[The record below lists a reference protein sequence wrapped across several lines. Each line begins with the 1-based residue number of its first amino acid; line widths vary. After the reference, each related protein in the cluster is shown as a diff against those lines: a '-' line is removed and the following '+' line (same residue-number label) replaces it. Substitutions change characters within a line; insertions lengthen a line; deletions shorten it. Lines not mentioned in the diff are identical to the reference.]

1 MALSSEEQIK
11 LNKLIEE
18 GIKLSKQLNDIQQ
31 ESSFEN
37 FTGSLVDAERL
48 VASLK
53 KEWKEYTSD
62 ITGTREGFTRI
73 VDEIKK
79 MSTGTNAARSAFK
92 SLSSL
97 AQKLQYHQEGISKL
111 SSKEIDNL
119 KKQVNERTADLKLA
133 GKLAKDQIK
142 SLENKITL
150 SNKEKIQLEEARA
163 AHANITQEITENI
176 GFIKQFNNQ
185 LDEASR
191 RAKNLEDS
199 LGLPGAAI
207 DGLDEALNKLG
218 LSGLAGKLGLSEA
231 KIAMEE
237 MADKLTD
244 QGDNVATMGNQFKI
258 MGTGLKVMAENL
270 GKNLLKPKF
279 LIFEFGKAL
288 KLVDDGA
295 GDMAKKMNLT
305 YGEAL
310 NVKREFG
317 NMAALSGDVAL
328 TTKGLSE
335 SYMAIGQSL
344 GTNAKLNKE
353 DLITF
358 TKLREMAGY
367 TNEELV
373 GLQKL
378 SLVNG
383 KSLEDNTAEILGST
397 KAYASRKGL
406 ILNEKQILKEISKA
420 SAALKLSLGGSGDEL
435 AKAVVTLKE
444 FGLSLEQAD
453 KMASSLLDFE
463 SSIENELS
471 AELLL
476 GKDLN
481 FEEARRLALNN
492 DIAGAAEAVAKQV
505 GTSADFANMN
515 RIQQEAIAKAAG
527 LTREELAQSL
537 IDKEAMQAM
546 SGVEGDT
553 AKEKFDNLVK
563 QVGMEEAKRRLGNDQ
578 LANQMEQQSIQERF
592 AQATAKLQEIFVQIA
607 EPVLA
612 IVSPLAN
619 LVGAILPAIN
629 ILLQPLIV
637 GFQVIADT
645 INYIVNSVTG
655 LFGMLTGSNE
665 QLSIMQTL
673 VGLIATGYLAYKGY
687 VIATNVYEG
696 ISAAFSE
703 RKALAENASRIALI
717 AQKVGIIAAIPFQIA
732 LALITGTK
740 AIAEVTAAEA
750 LTIGIATIAIVG
762 GLAMVISAM
771 AASQSKVKANDGI
784 FPAAGGSGYGKRVLS
799 GPEGSI
805 QLNNKDTVI
814 AGTDLFNK
822 SNDAATANT
831 NSFNKSNDA
840 AMADERKITVNS
852 SPAKS
857 NNNSMAGIESLL
869 RAGNEERRA
878 QSQANAG
885 VSLLRIN

>member
-1 MALSSEEQIK
+1 MALSPEEQIK

-18 GIKLSKQLNDIQQ
+18 GIKLSRQLNDTQQ

-37 FTGSLVDAERL
+37 YTGSLVDAERL
-48 VASLK
+48 VASLR

-62 ITGTREGFTRI
+62 IAGTREGFTRI

-92 SLSSL
+92 SLASL
-97 AQKLQYHQEGISKL
+97 AQKLQSHQEGISKL

-119 KKQVNERTADLKLA
+119 KKQVDKRTTDLNLA
-133 GKLAKDQIK
+133 EKLAKDQIQ
-142 SLENKITL
+142 SLENKINL
-150 SNKEKIQLEEARA
+150 SRQERIQLEEARA

-176 GFIKQFNNQ
+176 GFIKQFNDQ

-199 LGLPGAAI
+199 LGLSGAVI
-207 DGLDEALNKLG
+207 DGLAEALDKLGGSGFSKKLG
-218 LSGLAGKLGLSEA
+218 LPDA

-237 MADKLTD
+237 MANKLTD
-244 QGDNVATMGNQFKI
+244 QGDNVATMGSQFKI
-258 MGTGLKVMAENL
+258 MGAGLKSMAGSL
-270 GKNLLKPKF
+270 GTSFLDPAF
-279 LIFEFGKAL
+279 LIAEFGKAL

-310 NVKREFG
+310 NVQREFG
-317 NMAALSGDVAL
+317 NIAALSGDVAL

-335 SYMAIGQSL
+335 SYMAMGQSL

-383 KSLEDNTAEILGST
+383 KSLEDNTAEILGGA

-444 FGLSLEQAD
+444 FGLSLDQAD

-505 GTSADFANMN
+505 GDSADFANMN

-537 IDKEAMQAM
+537 IDREAMQAM

-563 QVGMEEAKRRLGNDQ
+563 QVGMEEAKKRLGNEQ
-578 LANQMEQQSIQERF
+578 LANQMEQQSVQERF
-592 AQATAKLQEIFVQIA
+592 AQATAKLQEIFVQLA

-612 IVSPLAN
+612 IVSPIVD
-619 LVGAILPAIN
+619 LVSSVLPLIN
-629 ILLQPLIV
+629 IILKPVVFVVQTIASAFNAIKDLI
-637 GFQVIADT
+637 T
-645 INYIVNSVTG
+645 SS
-655 LFGMLTGSNE
+655 LP
-665 QLSIMQTL
+665 
-673 VGLIATGYLAYKGY
+673 GLITFGVVLA
-687 VIATNVYEG
+687 G
-696 ISAAFSE
+696 I
-703 RKALAENASRIALI
+703 
-717 AQKVGIIAAIPFQIA
+717 
-732 LALITGTK
+732 LITQQ
-740 AIAEVTAAEA
+740 AIAFQQQQGVAYATAKYLMAKKELIIEG
-750 LTIGIATIAIVG
+750 LTQAKKVITLAIENKSLIATIANAAMTAFKSMANVPYVG
-762 GLAMVISAM
+762 PILGAV
-771 AASQSKVKANDGI
+771 AAAAAVALGYSLMKGNDIMSPGE
-784 FPAAGGSGYGKRVLS
+784 GSTGYGKRTLF
-799 GPEGSI
+799 GPEGAI
-805 QLNNKDTVI
+805 QLNDKDTVI

-822 SNDAATANT
+822 GNNSATANT

-840 AMADERKITVNS
+840 AMAGERKITVNS

-857 NNNSMAGIESLL
+857 NDNNMAGIEALL

>member
-1 MALSSEEQIK
+1 MALSPEEQIK

-18 GIKLSKQLNDIQQ
+18 GIKLSRQLNDTQQ

-37 FTGSLVDAERL
+37 YTGSLVDAERL
-48 VASLK
+48 VASLR

-62 ITGTREGFTRI
+62 IAGTREGFTRI

-92 SLSSL
+92 SLASL

-119 KKQVNERTADLKLA
+119 KKQVDERTADLNLA
-133 GKLAKDQIK
+133 EKLAKDQIN
-142 SLENKITL
+142 SLEKKGRLNT
-150 SNKEKIQLEEARA
+150 KEKTQLEEARA

-176 GFIKQFNNQ
+176 GFIKQFNDQ

-191 RAKNLEDS
+191 RTKNLEDS
-199 LGLPGAAI
+199 LGLSGAVI
-207 DGLDEALNKLG
+207 DGLAEALDKLGGSGFSKKLG
-218 LSGLAGKLGLSEA
+218 LPEA

-237 MADKLTD
+237 MANKLTD
-244 QGDNVATMGNQFKI
+244 QGDKVATMGGQFKI
-258 MGTGLKVMAENL
+258 MGAGLKSMAGNL
-270 GKNLLKPKF
+270 GKSFLDPAF
-279 LIFEFGKAL
+279 LIAEFGKAL

-295 GDMAKKMNLT
+295 GNMAKKMNLT

-310 NVKREFG
+310 NVQREFG
-317 NMAALSGDVAL
+317 NIAALSGDVAL

-335 SYMAIGQSL
+335 SYMAMGQSL

-383 KSLEDNTAEILGST
+383 KSLEDNTAEILGGA

-563 QVGMEEAKRRLGNDQ
+563 QVGMEEAKKRLGNEQ
-578 LANQMEQQSIQERF
+578 LANQMEQQSVQERF
-592 AQATAKLQEIFVQIA
+592 AQATAKLQELFVQIA
-607 EPVLA
+607 EPVLN
-612 IVSPLAN
+612 IISPLIN

-629 ILLQPLIV
+629 VLLQPLIV
-637 GFQVIADT
+637 GFQLIADT
-645 INYIVNSVTG
+645 ISYIITSFSGFT
-655 LFGMLTGSNE
+655 GMLMGSNKE
-665 QLSIMQTL
+665 LSTMQTII
-673 VGLIATGYLAYKGY
+673 GAIAAGYLLYQGY
-687 VIATNVYEG
+687 VIATNIHQG
-696 ISAAFSE
+696 ISAALSTE
-703 RKALAENASRIALI
+703 KALAENASKIALL
-717 AQKVGIIAAIPFQIA
+717 AQRVA
-732 LALITGTK
+732 LAVMVPVQMLLSGISITK
-740 AIAEVTAAEA
+740 MIAEVTAAEA
-750 LTIGIATIAIVG
+750 MSLGLVTIAIIG
-762 GLAMVISAM
+762 GLAMIMSAF
-771 AASQSKVKANDGI
+771 SSSKSKANDGF
-784 FPAAGGSGYGKRVLS
+784 FPSAGGSGYGKRTLM
-799 GPEGSI
+799 GPEGAI
-805 QLNNKDTVI
+805 QLNNKDSVI
-814 AGTDLFNK
+814 TGTDLFK
-822 SNDAATANT
+822 KGNDV
-831 NSFNKSNDA
+831 
-840 AMADERKITVNS
+840 AMAGEGRLTVNS

>member
-1 MALSSEEQIK
+1 MALTPEEQVK
-11 LNKLIEE
+11 LNKLIAE
-18 GIKLSKQLNDIQQ
+18 GIKLARQLNDTQQ
-31 ESSFEN
+31 ENSFQN
-37 FTGSLVDAERL
+37 YTGSLTDAERL
-48 VASLK
+48 VASLRN
-53 KEWKEYTSD
+53 EWREYTSD
-62 ITGTREGFTRI
+62 IAGTREGFTRI

-79 MSTGTNAARSAFK
+79 MSTGTNAARSSFK
-92 SLSSL
+92 SLASL

-119 KKQVNERTADLKLA
+119 KKQVDQRTADLKLS
-133 GKLAKDQIK
+133 GKLAKDQIQ
-142 SLENKITL
+142 SLESKINL
-150 SNKEKIQLEEARA
+150 SKREKIQLEEARA
-163 AHANITQEITENI
+163 AHTNITQEITENI
-176 GFIKQFNNQ
+176 GFIKQFGAQ

-199 LGLPGAAI
+199 LGLSGAVI
-207 DGLDEALNKLG
+207 DGLAEALNKLG
-218 LSGLAGKLGLSEA
+218 LSGLSKKLGIPEA
-231 KIAMEE
+231 QKAMEE
-237 MADKLTD
+237 MADKLTN
-244 QGDNVATMGNQFKI
+244 QGNTVASMGSQFKI
-258 MGTGLKVMAENL
+258 MGAGLKSMAGSL
-270 GKNLLKPKF
+270 GKNLLDPAF
-279 LIFEFGKAL
+279 LIEEFGKAL

-310 NVKREFG
+310 NVQREFG
-317 NMAALSGDVAL
+317 NIAALSGDVAL

-335 SYMAIGQSL
+335 SYMAMGQSL

-383 KSLEDNTAEILGST
+383 KSLEDNTAEILGGA

-406 ILNEKQILKEISKA
+406 VLNEKQILKEISKA

-453 KMASSLLDFE
+453 KMADSLLQFE

-481 FEEARRLALNN
+481 FEDARRLALNN

-505 GTSADFANMN
+505 GNSADFANMN

-537 IDKEAMQAM
+537 IDREAMQAM

-563 QVGMEEAKRRLGNDQ
+563 QVGMEEAKKRLGNEQ

-612 IVSPLAN
+612 IISPLAN

-637 GFQVIADT
+637 GFQVVADT

-665 QLSIMQTL
+665 QLSIMQTI
-673 VGLIATGYLAYKGY
+673 VGAIAAGYLAYQGY
-687 VIATNVYEG
+687 VIATNVYQG

-703 RKALAENASRIALI
+703 RKALAENASRLALI
-717 AQKVGIIAAIPFQIA
+717 AQKVGIAAAIPLQIA
-732 LALITGTK
+732 YALITGTK
-740 AIAEVTAAEA
+740 MLAEVTAAQA
-750 LTIGIATIAIVG
+750 LTLGLATVAIVG
-762 GLAMVISAM
+762 GLAMVIGAM
-771 AASQSKVKANDGI
+771 SSQKSKVNDGF
-784 FPAAGGSGYGKRVLS
+784 FPSAGGSGYGKRTLM
-799 GPEGSI
+799 GPEGAIS
-805 QLNNKDTVI
+805 LNNNDDVV
-814 AGTDLFNK
+814 AGTDLFK
-822 SNDAATANT
+822 KGNDV
-831 NSFNKSNDA
+831 
-840 AMADERKITVNS
+840 AMAGEGKLTVNS
-852 SPAKS
+852 SPTKS

>member
-1 MALSSEEQIK
+1 MALSNEDEIK
-11 LNKLIEE
+11 RNKLIEE
-18 GIKLSKQLNDIQQ
+18 GIKLSKQLNDTQQ

-48 VASLK
+48 VASLR

-62 ITGTREGFTRI
+62 VAGTREGFTRI

-79 MSTGTNAARSAFK
+79 MSTGTNAARSSFK

-119 KKQVNERTADLKLA
+119 KKQVSERTADLKLA

-142 SLENKITL
+142 SLESKTTL
-150 SNKEKIQLEEARA
+150 SKQERIQLEEARA

-176 GFIKQFNNQ
+176 GFIKQFNDQ

-191 RAKNLEDS
+191 RAKNLED
-199 LGLPGAAI
+199 A
-207 DGLDEALNKLG
+207 LG
-218 LSGLAGKLGLSEA
+218 LSGAVIGGLAEALDKLGGSGLSKKLGLADA

-237 MADKLTD
+237 MANKLTD

-258 MGTGLKVMAENL
+258 MGAGLKSMA
-270 GKNLLKPKF
+270 GSFTKNSLDPAS
-279 LIFEFGKAL
+279 LIVEFGKAL

-310 NVKREFG
+310 NVQREFG
-317 NMAALSGDVAL
+317 NIAALSGDVAL

-335 SYMAIGQSL
+335 SYMAMGQSL

-378 SLVNG
+378 SEVNG
-383 KSLEDNTAEILGST
+383 KSLADNTAEILGGA

-406 ILNEKQILKEISKA
+406 VLNEKQILKEISKA

-492 DIAGAAEAVAKQV
+492 DIAGAAEEVAKQV

-563 QVGMEEAKRRLGNDQ
+563 QVGMEEAKKRLGEEG
-578 LANQMEQQSIQERF
+578 LANQMEQQNVQERF
-592 AQATAKLQEIFVQIA
+592 AQATAKLQELFVQIA

-612 IVSPLAN
+612 IISPLVN

-629 ILLQPLIV
+629 VLLQPLIV

-645 INYIVNSVTG
+645 INYITTSLSGFV
-655 LFGMLTGSNE
+655 GMLTGSNKE
-665 QLSIMQTL
+665 LSVMQTL
-673 VGLIATGYLAYKGY
+673 VGAIAAGYLAYQGI
-687 VIATNVYEG
+687 VIATNVYQG
-696 ISAAFSE
+696 IAAALSTE
-703 RKALAENASRIALI
+703 KALAENASKTALI
-717 AQKVGIIAAIPFQIA
+717 AQRVA
-732 LALITGTK
+732 LAIMVPINMLLSGISITK
-740 AIAEVTAAEA
+740 MIAEVTAAEA
-750 LTIGIATIAIVG
+750 ISLGIATIAIVG
-762 GLAMVISAM
+762 GLAMIMNAFSSAK
-771 AASQSKVKANDGI
+771 SKANDGF
-784 FPAAGGSGYGKRVLS
+784 FPSAGGSGYGKRTLL
-799 GPEGSI
+799 GPEGAI
-805 QLNNKDTVI
+805 QLNNKDSVI
-814 AGTDLFNK
+814 AGTDMFNK
-822 SNDAATANT
+822 GDNAATANT
-831 NSFNKSNDA
+831 NSFNKSKDA
-840 AMADERKITVNS
+840 AMVDKRKITVNS
-852 SPAKS
+852 SPAKP
-857 NNNSMAGIESLL
+857 NNNNMAGIEALL
-869 RAGNEERRA
+869 REGNEERRA

-885 VSLLRIN
+885 VTFLKIN